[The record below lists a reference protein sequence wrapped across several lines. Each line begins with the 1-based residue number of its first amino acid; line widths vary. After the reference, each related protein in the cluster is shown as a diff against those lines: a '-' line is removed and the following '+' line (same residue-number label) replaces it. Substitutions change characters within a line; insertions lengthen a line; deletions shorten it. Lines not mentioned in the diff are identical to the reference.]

1 MKKAIFRNFT
11 IILAVALVL
20 SGIIFGVSISNII
33 QERTEEDM
41 LYSLK
46 IADHRIDYEGNL
58 KNQID
63 GLKGIEGKKLTRFT
77 IIDLE
82 GNVVADSEIDN
93 AASMKNHGNREEVKE
108 ALKSGE
114 GFARRKS
121 ETLNESMLY
130 VASLSENEN
139 YILRMAV
146 PFSGIEQYFFLLLP
160 AILIS
165 IVITLLLAII
175 LANRF
180 AGSVTEPLNEIAEE
194 MLKLNEDNPEFH
206 FDHYLYD
213 EINVIAETTLAM
225 SEAVGES
232 KKQIEFERMVRQ
244 EFFANASHE
253 LKTPITSVRGYIE
266 LLENDMATD
275 EAMKKEFLARI
286 KRETINMTNLI
297 NDILM
302 ISRLETKE
310 VEVVLSQVRI
320 CPLLGEVCATLR
332 PLAAECQVT
341 LSTNCRPVE
350 IKANLEHVRELFTN
364 LITNAIK
371 YNKPDG
377 KVKITVTKESQEM
390 VFIIE
395 DTGVGIPEEEQQRI
409 FERFYRIDRGRS
421 KKMGGTG
428 LGLSI
433 VKHIVNYYNGSI
445 ELESKINEGSKFT
458 VRLPID
464 DYNKSKNKSI
474 M

>member
-11 IILAVALVL
+11 IILSVALIL

-33 QERTEEDM
+33 QERAEEDL

-46 IADHRIDYEGNL
+46 IADHSIDYDGDL
-58 KNQID
+58 KDQIER
-63 GLKGIEGKKLTRFT
+63 LKGVEGKEHTRFT
-77 IIDLE
+77 VIDLK

-93 AASMKNHGNREEVKE
+93 AVSMKNHGNREEIKE
-108 ALKSGE
+108 ALQSGA

-121 ETLNESMLY
+121 ETLNVSMLY
-130 VASLSENEN
+130 VAAISANES
-139 YILRMAV
+139 YILRVAV

-165 IVITLLLAII
+165 IVLTLLIATI

-180 AGSVTEPLNEIAEE
+180 AGSVTEPVNEIAEE

-206 FDHYLYD
+206 FDHYQYD
-213 EINVIAETTLAM
+213 EMNVIAETTLAM

-232 KKQIEFERMVRQ
+232 KKQIDFERMVRQ

-253 LKTPITSVRGYIE
+253 LKTPITSVRGYVE
-266 LLENDMATD
+266 LLENDMAAD
-275 EAMKKEFLARI
+275 GEMKKEFLSRI

-320 CPLLGEVCATLR
+320 CPLLGEVCATLK
-332 PLAAECQVT
+332 PLAAECKVT
-341 LSTNCRPVE
+341 ISTNCRPVE
-350 IKANLEHVRELFTN
+350 IKANLEHIRELFTN

-371 YNKPDG
+371 YNKTDG
-377 KVKITVTKESQEM
+377 KVKITVTMESHEM
-390 VFIIE
+390 VLIIE
-395 DTGVGIPEEEQQRI
+395 DTGVGIPEEEQQRV
-409 FERFYRIDRGRS
+409 F
-421 KKMGGTG
+421 
-428 LGLSI
+428 
-433 VKHIVNYYNGSI
+433 
-445 ELESKINEGSKFT
+445 
-458 VRLPID
+458 
-464 DYNKSKNKSI
+464 
-474 M
+474 